1 MKPLDHSVPLP
12 NRRQFLRNA
21 VVAGIGLPLLG
32 KQLYAHQDSDD
43 CMFTRMGVN
52 AGFNYAQAAHASGA
66 DYLLIPVG
74 KFLRPNQSE
83 AEFEKQL
90 RLLDQSPLPV
100 LSCNGFLSGPQ
111 LRSVGPDA
119 KTDNVLRFAETAF
132 KRAKRA
138 GVKHIVFGSSGS
150 RRKPD
155 DWTKEQV
162 GEQFIALLQKM
173 GPMAES
179 QGIIVAVENLQA
191 KECNYLTRV
200 SEVGEIIEQ
209 VDHPNVRV
217 LADLYHSTVMG
228 DRPEDYAK
236 YAHLMAVI
244 EIAEKR
250 GRTVPGVNGQNF
262 RPYFQALKRKGYRG
276 PIEIEGTWK
285 PEQLSKAFATI
296 REQAS

>member
-1 MKPLDHSVPLP
+1 MNSLDHSVPVP

-32 KQLYAHQDSDD
+32 KQLCAHQDRDD
-43 CMFTRMGVN
+43 FMFTQMGVN
-52 AGFNYAQAAHASGA
+52 AGFNHAQAAHAAGA
-66 DYLLIPVG
+66 DYLLISVG
-74 KFLRPNQSE
+74 KFLMPNQSE

-100 LSCNGFLSGPQ
+100 LSCNGFLGGPQ

-150 RRKPD
+150 RRKPA

-162 GEQFIALLQKM
+162 DEQFIALLQKM

-179 QGIIVAVENLQA
+179 QGVIVAVENLQA

-228 DRPEDYAK
+228 DSPADYAK

-250 GRTVPGVNGQNF
+250 GRTVPGVNGQDF
-262 RPYFQALKRKGYRG
+262 RPYFQALKSRGYRG
-276 PIEIEGTWK
+276 PIEIEGRWK
-285 PEQLSKAFATI
+285 PEQLPKAFATI